1 MRIPLPPLVAGGLA
15 ALTGCGGIIAAC
27 TLIGCTDGLSVTVIG
42 THLPSPYTIEV
53 HLPDG
58 TVEARSCPNAA
69 SCGNTLFF
77 DGITPST
84 ALLRFV
90 GGENA
95 VERTV
100 TPTYSTFRPNGRGC
114 PPECRQGHATLQL

>member
-1 MRIPLPPLVAGGLA
+1 MRIPLHHLLAVGLA
-15 ALTGCGGIIAAC
+15 TLAGCAGIATAC
-27 TLIGCTDGLSVTVIG
+27 TLIGCNDGLRVTLIG
-42 THLPSPYTIEV
+42 THLPSPYTVEV

-58 TVEARSCPNAA
+58 TVVARSCPNAA
-69 SCGNTLFF
+69 SCGNAVFF
-77 DGITPST
+77 DDITPST
-84 ALLRFV
+84 ALVRFV
-90 GGENA
+90 GGETT